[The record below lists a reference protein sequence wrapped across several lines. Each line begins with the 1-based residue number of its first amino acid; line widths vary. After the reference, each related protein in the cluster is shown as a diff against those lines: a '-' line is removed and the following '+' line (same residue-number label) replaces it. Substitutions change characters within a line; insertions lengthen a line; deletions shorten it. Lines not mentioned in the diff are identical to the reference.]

1 MKDYIQP
8 FKKQLTEFLKAGKL
22 EQNFIFYVMY
32 KDMVKKFI
40 IDFNSKR
47 FDYIVN
53 TVLYN
58 CLIMV
63 LDNNCDLENLIL
75 TTKGD
80 LIVI

>member
-1 MKDYIQP
+1 
-8 FKKQLTEFLKAGKL
+8 
-22 EQNFIFYVMY
+22 MY

-58 CLIMV
+58 CLIMA